1 MPESTQLYQI
11 PPEFSGLRLD
21 QALAKL
27 LPDFSRSRLQIW
39 IREGR
44 VRVDGESATPRLRL
58 IGGESVEVEEIPVT
72 VEPPP
77 AAEAMDLDIVF
88 EDPHLIVI
96 NKPAGLVV
104 HPGAGIA
111 SGTLLNGLLH
121 HDPALN
127 EIPRAGIIHRLDKET
142 SGLMVIARTL
152 QSHKFLTDLLAERE
166 VTREYLTLVHGW
178 IIAGGTVDEPIGRHR
193 SERTRMAVTM
203 GGREARTHYR
213 IDRHWPHHTLLRVQ
227 LETGRTHQIR
237 VHMRHIKHPVV
248 GDPTYGTRTQP
259 PARCGTELR
268 NGLLGFKRQAL
279 HATRLGLIHP
289 KSGEAMEWQR
299 PIPDDF
305 QNLVNLLDQEYE
317 QP

>member
-1 MPESTQLYQI
+1 MPETTQLYQI
-11 PPEFSGLRLD
+11 PLEFSGLRLD

-27 LPDFSRSRLQIW
+27 LPDFSRNRLQLW
-39 IREGR
+39 IRDGH
-44 VRVDGESATPRLRL
+44 VRVDGNLVTPRLRL
-58 IGGESVEVEEIPVT
+58 IGGETVSVDEIPVT
-72 VEPPP
+72 VEAPP
-77 AAEAMDLDIVF
+77 AAEPMALEIVF
-88 EDPHLIVI
+88 EDAHLIVI

-121 HDPALN
+121 HDAALN
-127 EIPRAGIIHRLDKET
+127 DIPRAGIIHRLDKET
-142 SGLMVIARTL
+142 SGLMVVARTL
-152 QSHKFLTDLLAERE
+152 QSHKFLTDQLAERE

-178 IIAGGTVDEPIGRHR
+178 IIAGGTIDEPIGRHR
-193 SERTRMAVTM
+193 SERTRMAVTS

-213 IDRHWPHHTLLRVQ
+213 VEQHWPHHTLLRVQ
-227 LETGRTHQIR
+227 LDTGRTHQIR

-259 PARCGTELR
+259 PARCSTELR

-289 KSGEAMEWQR
+289 KSGEPMEWQR
-299 PIPDDF
+299 PVPNDF
-305 QNLVNLLDQEYE
+305 QSLIEQLSREYDQE
-317 QP
+317 